1 MQIYQGPDKNVGALK
16 FFNFLLKGQV
26 YVQDT
31 LFQLFMSP
39 EKTERSN
46 SVEPFTIQFPPR
58 VGARAGSVAKVTIFP
73 LT

>member
-1 MQIYQGPDKNVGALK
+1 MQLYQGPDKNVGALK
-16 FFNFLLKGQV
+16 FFSFLLKGLV

-31 LFQLFMSP
+31 MFQLFMSP
-39 EKTERSN
+39 EKTECSD

-58 VGARAGSVAKVTIFP
+58 VGGRAGSVARVTISP